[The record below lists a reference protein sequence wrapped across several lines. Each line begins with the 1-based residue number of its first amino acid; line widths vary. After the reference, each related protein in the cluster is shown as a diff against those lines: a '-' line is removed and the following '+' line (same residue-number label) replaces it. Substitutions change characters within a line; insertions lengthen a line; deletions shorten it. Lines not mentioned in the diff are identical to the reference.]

1 MTITI
6 ADWEFS
12 VDTEATLIRT
22 MQYSTDHCT
31 CAYCRNYYEAVDQ
44 AQPRLRAVLGKF
56 GIAMEGPCELM
67 PLEPNI
73 MLACYRVDGS
83 VVRHGQTHIYV
94 DDVRITP
101 ETEKDGTF
109 LLWIGEMVLPW
120 LQTEPVE
127 DVISPASQPEFLER
141 MAHKWAELNEIDYIM
156 S

>member
-12 VDTEATLIRT
+12 VDAEATLVRT

-44 AQPRLRAVLGKF
+44 AQPRLRQVLGKF

-83 VVRHGQTHIYV
+83 IVHRGQTRIYV

-101 ETEKDGTF
+101 EPEENGTF
-109 LLWIGEMVLPW
+109 LLWVGEMVLPW
-120 LQTEPVE
+120 LQTEAME
-127 DVISPASQPEFLER
+127 DVISPANQPEFMER
-141 MAHKWAELNEIDYIM
+141 MAQKWSEMNEIDYIM

>member
-1 MTITI
+1 VTITI

-31 CAYCRNYYEAVDQ
+31 CAYCRNYYEAVDL
-44 AQPRLRAVLGKF
+44 AQPRLRPVLGKF
-56 GIAMEGPCELM
+56 GIALEGPCELM

-73 MLACYRVDGS
+73 MLACYRVDGNI
-83 VVRHGQTHIYV
+83 RKQGQTHIYV

-101 ETEKDGTF
+101 EAGEDGTF
-109 LLWIGEMVLPW
+109 LLWVGEMALPW
-120 LQTEPVE
+120 LQEENME
-127 DVISPASQPEFLER
+127 DVISPANQPEFMDR
-141 MAHKWAELNEIDYIM
+141 MAEKWAQLHEDDYMI

>member
-73 MLACYRVDGS
+73 MLACYRVDGAIA
-83 VVRHGQTHIYV
+83 RHGQTHIYV

-127 DVISPASQPEFLER
+127 DVISPANQPEFLER
-141 MAHKWAELNEIDYIM
+141 MSHKWAELNEIDYIM